1 LQKLHLERAPEFD
14 TLFLHFRGASEGFS
28 LPLYCIVI
36 VLNLLF
42 PRLQF
47 FGNLQSYELVLCTE
61 LTSVLRQCS
70 ASQSTRLLSHEQW
83 KIVWCTIEKIYRTVV
98 DCGDIWK
105 DSNKSLGK
113 RRAFSELLKLLE
125 SSRLSRH
132 RSIYMEVISIV
143 CLDISFHI
151 HNLDSSHIIV

>member
-1 LQKLHLERAPEFD
+1 MQKLHLERAPEFD

-28 LPLYCIVI
+28 LSLYFLVI
-36 VLNLLF
+36 ILNLLF
-42 PRLQF
+42 LQLEF
-47 FGNLQSYELVLCTE
+47 FDNLQSYELVLCTE
-61 LTSVLRQCS
+61 LTSVARQCS
-70 ASQSTRLLSHEQW
+70 ASQSTCLLSHEQW

-125 SSRLSRH
+125 SSGLSRH
-132 RSIYMEVISIV
+132 KSMYMEVISIV
-143 CLDISFHI
+143 C
-151 HNLDSSHIIV
+151 

>member
-1 LQKLHLERAPEFD
+1 MQKLHLERAPEFD

-28 LPLYCIVI
+28 LSLYFLVI
-36 VLNLLF
+36 ILNLLF
-42 PRLQF
+42 LQLQF
-47 FGNLQSYELVLCTE
+47 FGNLQSYELVLYAE
-61 LTSVLRQCS
+61 LTSVLRQYS
-70 ASQSTRLLSHEQW
+70 ASQSTCLLSQEQW

-125 SSRLSRH
+125 SSGLSRH
-132 RSIYMEVISIV
+132 KSIYLEVISIV
-143 CLDISFHI
+143 C
-151 HNLDSSHIIV
+151 